1 MEFKD
6 QMNQIIRLEAFPK
19 RIISLVPSQTE
30 FLHDIGLTDEVVGI
44 TKFCIHPK
52 EWFQTKNRVGGTKN
66 VDFEK
71 VKALKPDLII
81 GNKEENTKADIEA
94 LQEIAP
100 VWMSDIYNLE
110 DALEMM
116 NSIGEM
122 VDKSKETKVIVELIK
137 TSSFDLLADI
147 ESTQTKLKVAY
158 LIWKDPYLAAAKTT
172 FIDELLVYLNVEN
185 FFADQERYP
194 EWIPDSNNAP
204 DLLFLSSEPYP
215 FQEKHAIEL
224 QKVFP
229 KTRIHLVDGEMFS
242 WYGSRLQWSFD
253 YFKKLKSELIY

>member
-30 FLHDIGLTDEVVGI
+30 FLYDIGLTDEVVGI

-52 EWFQTKNRVGGTKN
+52 SWFESKNRVGGTKN
-66 VDFEK
+66 VNLEK

-100 VWMSDIYNLE
+100 VWMSDIYDLN

-116 NSIGEM
+116 NSIGKM
-122 VDKSKETKVIVELIK
+122 VDKSEETKVIVERII
-137 TSSFDLLADI
+137 TSSSNLLADI
-147 ESTQTKLKVAY
+147 DSTQTKLKVAY
-158 LIWKDPYLAAAKTT
+158 LIWKDPYLAAAKNT

-215 FQEKHAIEL
+215 FEEKHAVEL
-224 QKVFP
+224 QKTFP

-253 YFKKLKSELIY
+253 YFKKLKSELI

>member
-30 FLHDIGLTDEVVGI
+30 FLYDIGLSDEVVGI

-52 EWFQTKNRVGGTKN
+52 SWFDSKNRVGGTKN

-100 VWMSDIYNLE
+100 VWMSDIYDLN

-122 VDKSKETKVIVELIK
+122 VHKSEETKVIVERII
-137 TSSFDLLADI
+137 TSASNLLADI
-147 ESTQTKLKVAY
+147 DSTQTKLKVAY
-158 LIWKDPYLAAAKTT
+158 LIWKDPYLAAAKNT

-194 EWIPDSNNAP
+194 EWIPDPNNAP

-215 FQEKHAIEL
+215 FQEKHAVEL
-224 QKVFP
+224 QKTFP

-253 YFKKLKSELIY
+253 YFKKLKSELI